1 LGGLLDFRT
10 SIHWQPKFS
19 GGGRWVMSPVQGRS
33 ITGLESESAARTCLI
48 AGPSVKHP
56 REAPERK
63 LSSFGFLRCG
73 RKRNWRIRGGRAR
86 GRGGRGG
93 RGWLGGAIP
102 WGIYSFIHSFI
113 HSICL
118 RWLGKVVIHSPT
130 VMMMQCWSS
139 AFEQWSVVCG

>member
-1 LGGLLDFRT
+1 
-10 SIHWQPKFS
+10 
-19 GGGRWVMSPVQGRS
+19 MSPVQGRS

-86 GRGGRGG
+86 GRGGRG
-93 RGWLGGAIP
+93 WLGGAIP
-102 WGIYSFIHSFI
+102 WGIYSFIHSFNLLALAGQSGYSFS
-113 HSICL
+113 HSHDDAVL
-118 RWLGKVVIHSPT
+118 VVG
-130 VMMMQCWSS
+130 V
-139 AFEQWSVVCG
+139 